1 MSLSLSEECDK
12 LCRYATLSRFE
23 KDPNRMHCCI
33 TLSADAIFMKGMTF
47 LMLDVIVDMMGAIIE
62 NKKGLIKRVR
72 KKIVVKW
79 SS

>member
-1 MSLSLSEECDK
+1 
-12 LCRYATLSRFE
+12 
-23 KDPNRMHCCI
+23 
-33 TLSADAIFMKGMTF
+33 MKGMTF

-62 NKKGLIKRVR
+62 NKKGVIKRVR